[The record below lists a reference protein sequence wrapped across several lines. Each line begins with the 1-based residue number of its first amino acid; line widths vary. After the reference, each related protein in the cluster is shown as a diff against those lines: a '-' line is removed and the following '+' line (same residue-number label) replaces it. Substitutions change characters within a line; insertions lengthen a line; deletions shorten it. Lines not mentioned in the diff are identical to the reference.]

1 MPGIFSYQ
9 MNPLKP
15 VLLISKDIV
24 LTSIVEKILHESCN
38 LLVFR
43 DFKSALDFIYN
54 SQPDLLILDLEE
66 NDAYDIRILNDLKSD
81 PIFGQIPV
89 IAVFSDDFVITSWE
103 HLLADDYLRRSQV
116 EAELGKRAELGFFR
130 SERIVE
136 INPLTRLPGNITIT
150 KQIQKRIDMGEVFA
164 VAYADI
170 DFFKPF
176 NDKYG
181 FSRGDEVL
189 KMVGR
194 LILNIVKE
202 KQPQGSFVGHVGGDD
217 FIFIMEVDAIEDA
230 SARITEYFD
239 KLVGTF
245 YDAGDREKGQ
255 ISSIDREGKERIFSL
270 MTISIGISHNRYRSF
285 SHYSEISQV
294 AGEMKH
300 CSKTAA
306 GSCYRVD
313 RRKK

>member
-1 MPGIFSYQ
+1 MAMS
-9 MNPLKP
+9 PLKS
-15 VLLISKDIV
+15 VLVISHDII
-24 LTSIVEKILHESCN
+24 LTSIVDKMLRETCH
-38 LLVFR
+38 LLFFR

-54 SQPDLLILDLEE
+54 SQPDLLILDLAE
-66 NDAYDIRILNDLKSD
+66 NNPSDIRILNDLKTD

-89 IAVFSDDFVITSWE
+89 IALFAEDFNMPSWE
-103 HLLADDYLRRSQV
+103 HLLADDYVRRSDV
-116 EAELGKRAELGFFR
+116 ESELGKRVELGFFR
-130 SERIVE
+130 AERIVE

-150 KQIQKRIDMGEVFA
+150 KQIQNRINDGDIFA
-164 VAYADI
+164 VGYADI

-202 KQPQGSFVGHVGGDD
+202 QQPHGSFVGHVGGDD
-217 FIFIMEVDAIEDA
+217 FILVMEVEAVEEA
-230 SARITEYFD
+230 SRRITEYFD
-239 KLVGTF
+239 KLIVTF
-245 YDAGDREKGQ
+245 YDTDDRKKGQ
-255 ISSIDREGKERIFSL
+255 ISSIDREGKEKIFPI
-270 MTISIGISHNRYRSF
+270 MTLSIGISHNKYRSF
-285 SHYSEISQV
+285 AHYSEISQI

-300 CSKTAA
+300 CSKSVT
-306 GSCYRVD
+306 GSCFRMD